1 MELKCRRLQW
11 QIVFCF
17 ILHFIGITP
26 NLHFHLDL
34 CVSDSQ
40 SSDFF
45 YFLCGDTLWC
55 FVLAISLVSLL
66 KISFSGFMG
75 CNFSCS
81 GFSLC
86 LENRD
91 NFPACL
97 GMQICECTS
106 AVDT

>member
-40 SSDFF
+40 SPDFF
-45 YFLCGDTLWC
+45 IFCVVILCGALFWQ
-55 FVLAISLVSLL
+55 FH
-66 KISFSGFMG
+66 
-75 CNFSCS
+75 
-81 GFSLC
+81 
-86 LENRD
+86 
-91 NFPACL
+91 
-97 GMQICECTS
+97 
-106 AVDT
+106 